1 MRTKGLRVAPLLGHG
16 VGNALQ
22 AAALVDALGLK
33 DKRQLRLM
41 IERERAEGALILSTV
56 KGRGG
61 YFLPSA
67 DPFRAREEIAA
78 FIRTV
83 HSRAVNSQK
92 ALRAA
97 RRALREC
104 EGQFA
109 IKQEGAEQFGAEES
123 G

>member
-78 FIRTV
+78 FVQTV
-83 HSRAVNSQK
+83 HSRAVNSQR

-97 RRALREC
+97 RRALRQC
-104 EGQFA
+104 AGQLE
-109 IKQEGAEQFGAEES
+109 INDRGGEKNGPKRI
-123 G
+123 